1 MLRLVPLTVTSNGK
15 LEWHNWFHTIGG
27 AIYDFRMWKD
37 MDPVSSQFELYMPII
52 VGRASWGSGIG
63 GSPPLHIYVTLYD
76 VAGIKLFSV
85 DTVQDF
91 CIRSITA
98 SFYGSATTSSVSLAG
113 VSYKLWQNSSGAYFS
128 YDNGTSVMASGRFY
142 TDPARVEIRFYIWE
156 HNNLQPY
163 SDEEYWVDIDGVS
176 LLPSP
181 LPSPSVLL
189 VGLPAG
195 SWYLVDGDGGV
206 IKNATVGHS
215 GTITAGKEQ
224 VVNGVLAGLCDYTY
238 AKRGTFYTNTTIT
251 YNDDGNFFTVFQ
263 NSSSYG
269 LIVRDVP
276 ANDVVNVYVG
286 DALFKTVVSNGS
298 PVTIP
303 PSEITYPFSG
313 RVEVISRPYTRPLA
327 SYAGTI
333 EWNDQLAYSGGA
345 LVRSGSNTSL
355 IHRALGSECNHASGW
370 SLTYNLLTGG
380 TPPSLSASGGYVR
393 MDEPYLHY
401 SGTVMEAYY
410 RLNYPI
416 NATGEN
422 FTVSL
427 WSDACFSFSSTG
439 DIFVQYAEI
448 KLYYVSG
455 GAQHLLAATSQSLT
469 PILNVTLTNVSP
481 SSVITMDKI
490 IVEVHAY
497 ARCRRGE
504 SLYSSGDWARVD
516 YLRVN
521 YSSVPNGF
529 AGVPITGLQ
538 QGWRAVF
545 GTGTYWANSSG
556 ALTIP
561 VGASSWPSSKG
572 VAVCPASESY
582 ITNFTP
588 GMAYYPLTNK
598 TYEPETDTIYYEVSS
613 EDYSY
618 RVELR
623 LLSAIM
629 VPGKSGATH
638 VLNFTYLV
646 YENGALR
653 ERGVP
658 VIYVNGL
665 RAAVTRLSDAYSTS
679 FSTPGN
685 VQYVNFS
692 LVDCTGIRLACRL
705 KVTK

>member
-1 MLRLVPLTVTSNGK
+1 VFLSSLVFILLLPLVPTSSGGYVTYYSGDDVVLSTGGSGVSAARNLQHVVYGNLAEEFNTPPFSTADIWCEHNGWSCSGSCPCWPRTLSLTVTSDGK

-27 AIYDFRMWKD
+27 AIYDFRMWKEI
-37 MDPVSSQFELYMPII
+37 DPVGSEFELYMPIT

-76 VAGIKLFSV
+76 VAGVQLFSA

-113 VSYKLWQNSSGAYFS
+113 VSCKLWQNSSGAYFS

-142 TDPARVEIRFYIWE
+142 TDLARVEIRFYIWE
-156 HNNLQPY
+156 HNNIQPY

-181 LPSPSVLL
+181 SSSTSVLL
-189 VGLPAG
+189 AGLPAG
-195 SWYLVDGDGGV
+195 NWYLVDGAGV
-206 IKNATVGHS
+206 IIKNATVGHS
-215 GTITAGKEQ
+215 GTITAGGER

-238 AKRGTFYTNTTIT
+238 AKRGTFYANTTVA
-251 YNDDGNFFTVFQ
+251 YNDGGFFTTVQ

-269 LIVRDVP
+269 LTVTDVP
-276 ANDVVNVYVG
+276 ANDVVKVYVG
-286 DALFKTVVSNGS
+286 EVLFKTVVSNGS

-313 RVEVISRPYTRPLA
+313 RIEVISRSYTRSLA
-327 SYAGTI
+327 SYAGAI

-345 LVRSGSNTSL
+345 LVKSGSNMSL
-355 IHRALGSECNHASGW
+355 IPRALGSECNDASGW

-410 RLNYPI
+410 WLNYPI

-422 FTVSL
+422 FTISL
-427 WSDACFSFSSTG
+427 WSDACFAFSSSG
-439 DIFVQYAEI
+439 DIFTQYAEI

-469 PILNVTLTNVSP
+469 PIMNVTLTNASP

-504 SLYSSGDWARVD
+504 SLYSYYDWARVN

-521 YSSVPNGF
+521 YSAVPDGF
-529 AGVPITGLQ
+529 AGVPVTGLR
-538 QGWRAVF
+538 QGWRVAF
-545 GTGTYWANSSG
+545 GTDAYWANSSG

-561 VGASSWPSSKG
+561 VRAFTWPSNQC
-572 VAVCPASESY
+572 VAVYPPSESY
-582 ITNFTP
+582 
-588 GMAYYPLTNK
+588 
-598 TYEPETDTIYYEVSS
+598 
-613 EDYSY
+613 
-618 RVELR
+618 
-623 LLSAIM
+623 
-629 VPGKSGATH
+629 
-638 VLNFTYLV
+638 
-646 YENGALR
+646 
-653 ERGVP
+653 
-658 VIYVNGL
+658 
-665 RAAVTRLSDAYSTS
+665 
-679 FSTPGN
+679 
-685 VQYVNFS
+685 
-692 LVDCTGIRLACRL
+692 
-705 KVTK
+705 